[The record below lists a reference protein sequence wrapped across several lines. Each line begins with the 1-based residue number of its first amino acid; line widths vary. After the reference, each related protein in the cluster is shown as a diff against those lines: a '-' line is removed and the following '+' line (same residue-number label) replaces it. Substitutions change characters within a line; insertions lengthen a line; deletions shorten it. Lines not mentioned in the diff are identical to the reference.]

1 MKTEKVYSQHEENK
15 EWANKLSF
23 YKDEL
28 KIMEKRLG
36 EIVSKNTATDVLA
49 KLEHFQNQLIIQKD
63 ELAKLSHALN
73 IDLDKINAEVKKNP
87 VAVDHRSMEDHTDIR
102 ENMQV
107 FERLFGELK
116 TDLYAYVSK
125 WL

>member
-116 TDLYAYVSK
+116 TELYAYVSK

>member
-102 ENMQV
+102 ENMQT

-116 TDLYAYVSK
+116 TELYAYVGK
-125 WL
+125 WM